1 MKADVSAQVVEAFD
15 INDKANDVYELNFG
29 HRPYQ
34 VPPPN
39 YWNLW
44 LSPDMTNDKYFCS
57 TIFQNFVLGF
67 ELLKS
72 RSFDGYCFNC

>member
-34 VPPPN
+34 VPPPIIEICGYLLIWPMIN
-39 YWNLW
+39 
-44 LSPDMTNDKYFCS
+44 
-57 TIFQNFVLGF
+57 IFAVPFFKIL
-67 ELLKS
+67 
-72 RSFDGYCFNC
+72 Y